1 MIVGEA
7 DGRAVEPKVVV
18 EDDRRGE
25 EGVVEASEPEGHA
38 CTAQL
43 AGPHHGGR
51 RTDREHARVRSAAP
65 EVVADVSAVQPNGVF
80 AELAALALVGQA
92 EGLVGRDRGVVV
104 AGGDTHAGAE
114 VVTQLDTRA
123 EAHEHAV
130 TAAVLVGVPLRGKLG
145 AVDLERRS
153 GVDRIEIRK
162 GPGVIVALGIQVRLV
177 AEADLAF
184 RLEAG
189 QKRREARRRFLFA
202 AAKPKAEFAPDVLR
216 ELRAH
221 RGRNVGHAHV
231 LLHFAPGGIDRARA
245 RLLREGLVGHGLHR
259 GDLGDGEHVG
269 FVLHFLR
276 FGLRLGLCDHGPG
289 VVGREHA
296 ALNEFG
302 DQVDHDVSGRCGG
315 RVRAGGDIRRGGRS
329 ARFGGGISS
338 RRRGQRRSVCI
349 GIGCHRPVGLSG
361 FGGRRRVNFHGSHL
375 RGGFLQNFGCS
386 RCLGRRNGSGFF
398 PGSIRRGG
406 LVS

>member
-1 MIVGEA
+1 MSRGNA
-7 DGRAVEPKVVV
+7 D
-18 EDDRRGE
+18 
-25 EGVVEASEPEGHA
+25 
-38 CTAQL
+38 T
-43 AGPHHGGR
+43 
-51 RTDREHARVRSAAP
+51 
-65 EVVADVSAVQPNGVF
+65 
-80 AELAALALVGQA
+80 
-92 EGLVGRDRGVVV
+92 
-104 AGGDTHAGAE
+104 GAE
-114 VVTQLDTRA
+114 VVIQLDAGA
-123 EAHEHAV
+123 ESHEHGVAV
-130 TAAVLVGVPLRGKLG
+130 AILVGVPLRGKLR
-145 AVDLERRS
+145 AVDLEGCS
-153 GVDRIEIRK
+153 GVDRIEIGK
-162 GPGVIVALGIQVRLV
+162 GSGVVVALGIQVGLV

-189 QKRREARRRFLFA
+189 QKRREAWGRFLFA

-216 ELRAH
+216 ELLAH

-296 ALNEFG
+296 ALNEFV

-315 RVRAGGDIRRGGRS
+315 RVRAGGDIRRGGGRS

-349 GIGCHRPVGLSG
+349 GIGCHRPDGLSG
-361 FGGRRRVNFHGSHL
+361 FGGRCRVNFHGSHL

-406 LVS
+406 LVSRRRRAGCAGMQSRLVGKLRVDHQNLRCQFCRSLGGTVVLHPALRLLQDQALGQS